1 MASSAGAQAADLRGR
16 IKEWGVASMTRIRI
30 PTCIVG
36 YGYWG
41 PNLARNL
48 AAGATTELVAICDAD
63 PDSRRR
69 ARRQHPTVPVM
80 ESWEDVLGDDDIA
93 AVVIALPMAQH
104 FSFALRA
111 LQAGKHVLV
120 EKPLAETVD
129 ECKKLEAAAAD
140 HQRVLMVGHTFE
152 YNAAV
157 LTVRDYLR
165 QGLLGEPYYI
175 AMRRLNLG
183 IVRSDGNAMW
193 SLAPHDVSILCT
205 WLERD
210 PISVNA
216 SGVAHL
222 QSGIEDVVFM
232 TIQFDGGA
240 LGHIQSSWLDPNKV
254 REATVVG
261 SEKMLVYDDVSPDA
275 KLRLYDKG
283 IVRKARDGRPATLDK
298 PEDFA
303 SFQMIARAG
312 DIVIPKLDF
321 SEPLATQ
328 VEHFG
333 GCIQDGT
340 QPRTDGASG
349 RRVVAVL
356 EAAQRSLANGGQVEP
371 IELGRPAGVSG

>member
-1 MASSAGAQAADLRGR
+1 
-16 IKEWGVASMTRIRI
+16 MTPRRI
-30 PTCIVG
+30 PSCIVG

-48 AAGATTELVAICDAD
+48 ATGATTELVAICDAD
-63 PDSRRR
+63 PESRRR
-69 ARRQHPTVPVM
+69 ARKQHPTVPVM
-80 ESWEDVLGDDDIA
+80 ESWDDVLADDDIE

-104 FSFALRA
+104 FRFALQA
-111 LQAGKHVLV
+111 LQAGKHVMV
-120 EKPLAETVD
+120 EKPLAETVR
-129 ECKKLEAAAAD
+129 ECEELEAAATQ

-193 SLAPHDVSILCT
+193 SLAPHDVSILCM

-210 PISVNA
+210 PVSVNA

-222 QSGIEDVVFM
+222 QAGIEDVVFM
-232 TIQFDGGA
+232 TIQFEGGA

-261 SEKMLVYDDVSPDA
+261 SEKMLVYDDVSPEA
-275 KLRLYDKG
+275 KIRLYDKG
-283 IVRKARDGRPATLDK
+283 IVRQARGGRSTLDRA
-298 PEDFA
+298 EDFA

-321 SEPLATQ
+321 SEPLAAQ

-333 GCIQDGT
+333 RCIQDGG

-356 EAAQRSLANGGQVEP
+356 EAAQRSLANGGQVERV
-371 IELGRPAGVSG
+371 ELARTAGVSV

>member
-1 MASSAGAQAADLRGR
+1 MRP
-16 IKEWGVASMTRIRI
+16 TRI

-41 PNLARNL
+41 PNLTRNVQ
-48 AAGATTELVAICDAD
+48 ASVTTELAAICDAD
-63 PDSRRR
+63 GESRRR
-69 ARRQHPTVPVM
+69 ARRQYPSVPVL
-80 ESWEDVLGDDDIA
+80 ESWDDVLNDSDIA
-93 AVVIALPMAQH
+93 AVVIALPMAAH
-104 FSFALRA
+104 YEFARQA
-111 LQAGKHVLV
+111 LEAGKHVMV
-120 EKPLAETVD
+120 EKPMAETVAQCD
-129 ECKKLEAAAAD
+129 ALDAIATRNSC
-140 HQRVLMVGHTFE
+140 VLMVGHTFE

-157 LTVRDYLR
+157 VAVRDYIR
-165 QGLLGEPYYI
+165 SGLLGEPYYV

-193 SLAPHDVSILCT
+193 SLAPHDVSILCA

-222 QSGIEDVVFM
+222 QPGVEDVVFL
-232 TIQFDGGA
+232 TIQFDGGV
-240 LGHIQSSWLDPNKV
+240 LGHVQSSWLDPNKV

-283 IVRKARDGRPATLDK
+283 IVRTPIRAGATEKRAALDRA
-298 PEDFA
+298 EDFA

-312 DIVIPKLDF
+312 DILIPKIDF
-321 SEPLATQ
+321 REPLAVQ

-333 GCIQDGT
+333 QCIQDGSP
-340 QPRTDGASG
+340 PRTGAASG

-356 EAAQRSLANGGQVEP
+356 EAAQRSLRNGGGLESVNLER
-371 IELGRPAGVSG
+371 RPAEVVA

>member
-1 MASSAGAQAADLRGR
+1 M
-16 IKEWGVASMTRIRI
+16 KPIRI

-41 PNLARNL
+41 PNLARNIAL
-48 AAGATTELVAICDAD
+48 SPATELTAICDAD
-63 PDSRRR
+63 GECRRR
-69 ARRQHPTVPVM
+69 ARRQYPSVPVVD
-80 ESWEDVLGDDDIA
+80 SWEDVLNDDEIA
-93 AVVIALPMAQH
+93 AVVIALPMASH
-104 FSFALRA
+104 YDFALQA
-111 LQAGKHVLV
+111 LEAGKHVMV
-120 EKPLAETVD
+120 EKPLAETVAQCD
-129 ECKKLEAAAAD
+129 SLQAAAARND
-140 HQRVLMVGHTFE
+140 RVLMVGHTFE

-157 LTVRDYLR
+157 TTIGEYLR
-165 QGLLGEPYYI
+165 NGLLGEPYYI

-193 SLAPHDVSILCT
+193 SLAPHDISILCS

-210 PISVNA
+210 PISVSA

-222 QSGIEDVVFM
+222 QPGIEDVVFL
-232 TIQFDGGA
+232 TVEFDGGV

-283 IVRKARDGRPATLDK
+283 IDRKPTDRSGNEKRASLDRA
-298 PEDFA
+298 EDFA

-312 DIVIPKLDF
+312 DILIPKIDF
-321 SEPLATQ
+321 REPLAVQ

-333 GCIQDGT
+333 RCAQEGST
-340 QPRTDGASG
+340 PRTDVVSG

-356 EAAQRSLANGGQVEP
+356 EAAQRSLRSGGQRE
-371 IELGRPAGVSG
+371 AVSLSPRHTEVIA

>member
-1 MASSAGAQAADLRGR
+1 MPTGSDQNEAGQLSRM
-16 IKEWGVASMTRIRI
+16 KPIRI

-41 PNLARNL
+41 PNLARNIAL
-48 AAGATTELVAICDAD
+48 SPATELTAICDAD
-63 PDSRRR
+63 GECRRR
-69 ARRQHPTVPVM
+69 ARRQYPSVPVVD
-80 ESWEDVLGDDDIA
+80 SWEDVLNDDEIA
-93 AVVIALPMAQH
+93 AVVIALPMASH
-104 FSFALRA
+104 YDFALQA
-111 LQAGKHVLV
+111 LEAGKHVMV
-120 EKPLAETVD
+120 EKPLAETVAQCD
-129 ECKKLEAAAAD
+129 SLQAAAARND
-140 HQRVLMVGHTFE
+140 RVLMVGHTFE

-157 LTVRDYLR
+157 TTIGEYLR
-165 QGLLGEPYYI
+165 NGLLGEPYYI

-193 SLAPHDVSILCT
+193 SLAPHDISILCS

-210 PISVNA
+210 PISVSA

-222 QSGIEDVVFM
+222 QPGIEDVVFL
-232 TIQFDGGA
+232 TVEFDGGV

-283 IVRKARDGRPATLDK
+283 IDRKPTDRSGNEKRASLDRA
-298 PEDFA
+298 EDFA

-312 DIVIPKLDF
+312 DILIPKIDF
-321 SEPLATQ
+321 REPLAVQ

-333 GCIQDGT
+333 RCAQEGST
-340 QPRTDGASG
+340 PRTDVVSG

-356 EAAQRSLANGGQVEP
+356 EAAQRSLRSGGQRE
-371 IELGRPAGVSG
+371 AVSLSPRHTEVIA